1 MKLIKNKIFLFIFFK
16 ALSKEEQYTTEI
28 KEITQRLKEAE
39 VRAENGE
46 RELNKL
52 NAEVVRLEGI

>member
-1 MKLIKNKIFLFIFFK
+1 LLKKNNTQLK
-16 ALSKEEQYTTEI
+16 EQYTTEI